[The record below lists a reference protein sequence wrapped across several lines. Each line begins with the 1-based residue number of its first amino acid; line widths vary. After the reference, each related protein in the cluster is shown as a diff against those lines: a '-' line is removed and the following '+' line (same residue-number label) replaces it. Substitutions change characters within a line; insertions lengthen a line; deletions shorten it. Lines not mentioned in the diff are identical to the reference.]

1 MADCFNLTSDVW
13 RLSLEIDSPQSPE
26 VIFSPDTADSLLRH
40 DHDGKVLFVSD
51 KTNPEK
57 CRKVKDI
64 LNFSYTTYYSK
75 VS

>member
-1 MADCFNLTSDVW
+1 MLSCFVDAVDLLFQDGGLLYLTSDVW

-26 VIFSPDTADSLLRH
+26 VNFSPDIADSLLRH

-57 CRKVKDI
+57 CIKVKD
-64 LNFSYTTYYSK
+64 
-75 VS
+75 